1 LDAPRGLGETDATG
15 SSPSS
20 ISESVRAVGYA
31 ERTPSGRGGG
41 HAWFGR
47 LLIGLAATAAIA
59 IGVGSV
65 VVLHGHKHASGPPAA
80 EARTLPSRKLGLTGI
95 LAVLRRPQTAAD
107 LNLAL
112 LQRLERRSSAPLAAL
127 QGTPVLSLVRLAT
140 VTPWGEQ
147 VFLVPTRPLTH
158 NAIAKRM
165 ATPKLSAVVRRNL
178 LRRLARQDQE
188 LTLGIDGTGG
198 ATAAEIEAGADWI
211 SGGPSSNTLVL
222 VVPDGVARVTVQ
234 LLHPVSAIVHN
245 NVAAF
250 EVPQPIENL
259 GVYKMTWYSA
269 SGAIVKRTG
278 PSIPGSVGGSGARE
292 AAIHASLVRKDE
304 RSTARIA
311 PQLLRRSA
319 SSVSGAANQAAYAHA

>member
-1 LDAPRGLGETDATG
+1 MTDARELLRAANPVPECPAPPVERLWARLELDAPRGLGETDATG

-140 VTPWGEQ
+140 ETPWGEQ

-178 LRRLARQDQE
+178 LRRLARQD
-188 LTLGIDGTGG
+188 
-198 ATAAEIEAGADWI
+198 
-211 SGGPSSNTLVL
+211 
-222 VVPDGVARVTVQ
+222 
-234 LLHPVSAIVHN
+234 
-245 NVAAF
+245 
-250 EVPQPIENL
+250 
-259 GVYKMTWYSA
+259 
-269 SGAIVKRTG
+269 
-278 PSIPGSVGGSGARE
+278 
-292 AAIHASLVRKDE
+292 
-304 RSTARIA
+304 
-311 PQLLRRSA
+311 
-319 SSVSGAANQAAYAHA
+319 